1 VMRHIM
7 IIQSAYPPD
16 RAELSARRLEI
27 TRHTCAVALRTQ
39 RVKPVVHVAV
49 CPDDAHLDARRE
61 VFQSTGCEVRF
72 LERPSWR
79 LYHENWDL
87 PDGWKLVSR
96 MDDDDVL
103 SVDFCEVLQ
112 ATAREQREALL
123 WPSGYVFWRQQIFSL
138 THRGNQFPTLCTNA
152 DEDPHQEPHWEIQK
166 RWPSRAVSNFP
177 GWIWVRHGD
186 AATTTLQRYRQ
197 RQLGRIDTAR
207 FAVNLRAIHR
217 ACEATG
223 VAAADYATHTSPH
236 LQQVRRE
243 NSQNRYLS
251 DMLTASGSDK
261 AQLHHY
267 GWWYDAW
274 RRRCPQGDVL
284 EVGVLDG
291 ASSAAFR
298 AGGYHYTGIDR
309 SLVGGV
315 DVIQCTTP
323 DFAPACA
330 ELDRRGLLYD
340 LVIDD
345 GSHAL
350 ECQAAAINALWRFVR
365 PGGVLWIEDI
375 QSEHNFRELLR
386 IARQAAP
393 HVQGLDMRH
402 LRGRYDDLAI
412 VLSREPLAWSADAA
426 EREGVALCE

>member
-1 VMRHIM
+1 MRHII
-7 IIQSAYPPD
+7 IIQSAYSAD
-16 RAELSARRLEI
+16 RGELSARRLEI

-49 CPDDAHLDARRE
+49 CPDDAHIDARRE

-72 LERPSWR
+72 LERPAWR
-79 LYHENWDL
+79 LYHEDWEL
-87 PDGWKLVSR
+87 PAGWKLVSR

-112 ATAREQREALL
+112 ATARERREALL
-123 WPSGYVFWRQQIFSL
+123 WPVGYTFWRQQIFRL
-138 THRGNQFPTLCTNA
+138 EHRGNQFPTLCTSG
-152 DEDPHQEPHWEIQK
+152 DENPHQEPHWEIPR
-166 RWPSRAVSNFP
+166 RWPSRAVSTAP

-197 RQLGRIDTAR
+197 KQLGRIDSSR
-207 FAVNLRAIHR
+207 FACNLRAIHR
-217 ACEATG
+217 ACEAAG
-223 VAAADYATHTSPH
+223 VAAADYATHKSPH

-243 NSQNRYLS
+243 NAQARYLS

-261 AQLHHY
+261 SQLHGY

-274 RRRCPQGDVL
+274 RKHCPTGNVL
-284 EVGVLDG
+284 EVGVFNG
-291 ASSAAFR
+291 ASAAAFQA
-298 AGGYHYTGIDR
+298 AGYRYTGIDR

-345 GSHAL
+345 GSHKL
-350 ECQAAAINALWRFVR
+350 ECQAAAISALWRFVR
-365 PGGVLWIEDI
+365 PGGCLWIEDI
-375 QSEHNFRELLR
+375 QSEHAFRELLR
-386 IARQAAP
+386 IAKATAP
-393 HVQGLDMRH
+393 HVQGLDMRS
-402 LRGRYDDLAI
+402 LRGRYDDLA
-412 VLSREPLAWSADAA
+412 VLIFAEPLAWFAEAA
-426 EREGVALCE
+426 ERAGVEVQ